1 MSSAKE
7 MLSRIEKCDIPH
19 AAYMKIFEMLNQRI
33 EFAIEGFASRIE
45 WVIGPSR
52 VGKSMLINALNRK
65 FTPTKVNGIRQVP
78 VLVVRIPSNISP
90 KLLPT
95 KVLEALGVPLKDKT
109 SGALDTRMFQQ
120 LRLAGTRVLIF
131 EEASH
136 LVDVGTKV
144 PPRAAGDWFK
154 DLADIHD
161 VTILMFGVPRLERLF
176 DSNEQLSNRASA
188 KLEFRPYDF
197 RIEEEQLAFASCVR
211 SFADI
216 FRDGGWPIELPFQEL
231 VEQCYLLTGGL
242 VGILSRFMQE
252 LANQMTGKKPRA
264 VTLEDCR
271 RATKT
276 IKWTGHPD
284 FRPFE
289 RGNATPIE
297 LNLAHAHVLEAAS
310 MSVNHVPQLD

>member
-7 MLSRIEKCDIPH
+7 LLERIEKCDIPH
-19 AAYMKIFEMLNQRI
+19 ATYMRIFTLLNQRI
-33 EFAIEGFASRIE
+33 EFAIEGFSSRIE

-52 VGKSMLINALNRK
+52 VGKSMLINALRRK
-65 FTPTKVNGIRQVP
+65 FPATKVNGIRQVP

-120 LRLAGTRVLIF
+120 LKLAGTRVIIF

-154 DLADIHD
+154 DLADVQD

-188 KLEFRPYDF
+188 KQEFRPYDF
-197 RIEEEQLAFASCVR
+197 RIEEEQVAFASCVR
-211 SFADI
+211 SFTDI

-252 LANQMTGKKPRA
+252 LANHMAGKKTRA

-271 RATKT
+271 NTTKR

-284 FRPFE
+284 FPPFE
-289 RGNATPIE
+289 RSKATPIE
-297 LNLAHAHVLEAAS
+297 LNLAHAHVLETAS
-310 MSVNHVPQLD
+310 MSVIHVAP